1 MNSKIIARYLVNSLL
16 ILFTIHCSL
25 FTLSSCGTG
34 DDDGRRLGDVIV
46 GTWQRGYGPGDV
58 IIEGDTEL
66 EPENLTYDQF
76 IFHGDGSYNG
86 MKREGTFLAL
96 DDRGEVIYEG
106 DFLCDNDNLKLIFD
120 DEGKKQ
126 TILAQVLAF
135 TDDTIRLTW
144 QNESVIVTLIIR
156 KKV

>member
-1 MNSKIIARYLVNSLL
+1 MNSLL

-25 FTLSSCGTG
+25 FTLTSCGGG

-46 GTWQRGYGPGDV
+46 GTWQRGYGAGDV
-58 IIEGDTEL
+58 IIEGDTDL

-76 IFHGDGSYNG
+76 IFHGDGNYNG
-86 MKREGTFLAL
+86 MKREGTFLTTNAE
-96 DDRGEVIYEG
+96 GEIIFEG
-106 DFLCDNDNLKLIFD
+106 DYLCDNDNLKLIFAGD
-120 DEGKKQ
+120 DGKKD

-156 KKV
+156 KKG

>member
-1 MNSKIIARYLVNSLL
+1 MLSRKMIYRAACLAALFLL
-16 ILFTIHCSL
+16 FA
-25 FTLSSCGTG
+25 CGGG

-58 IIEGDTEL
+58 IIDGDTEL

-86 MKREGTFLAL
+86 MKREGTFVTL

-106 DFLCDNDNLKLIFD
+106 DYLCDNDNLKLIFE

-156 KKV
+156 KEI